1 MLRGHLGIR
10 SILHSAIAPG
20 GRLRCQAWP
29 PIGSATA
36 SPPRV
41 SL

>member
-29 PIGSATA
+29 LIGSADA
-36 SPPRV
+36 PPPRV